1 MSVVEAMSYDRLQ
14 FNALPAVD
22 VADENVRAN
31 DKLNVALAVL
41 GPIFVQ
47 HGFCDAWG
55 ISLLHKHWLLEE
67 GESPVQEIV
76 CKDEETV
83 FITRPRASDFAGRF
97 LPSIMKVS
105 SDMRLRVVE
114 LSNDP
119 NVRMA
124 HDLLR
129 AAPQFVTAFCRAVV
143 ANHLA
148 DTFGLIANKA
158 TMEGRGLIE
167 FNYTDR
173 MSVLRPSLPADDPG
187 RPFIQTSWRFA
198 KDASGI
204 DCHFNCTA
212 RCDREES
219 GHSRGHDEHHT
230 VDT

>member
-31 DKLNVALAVL
+31 DKLNIALAVL
-41 GPIFVQ
+41 RPIFVQ

-67 GESPVQEIV
+67 GELPVQEIV

-114 LSNDP
+114 FSNDP
-119 NVRMA
+119 NVHMA

-129 AAPQFVTAFCRAVV
+129 AAPQFVTAFCRTVV

-173 MSVLRPSLPADDPG
+173 MSVLGRVFPRTIQEGRLSKQRGVLLKMRPGS
-187 RPFIQTSWRFA
+187 IVIS
-198 KDASGI
+198 
-204 DCHFNCTA
+204 TA
-212 RCDREES
+212 PLVAIGKTAATEA
-219 GHSRGHDEHHT
+219 GT
-230 VDT
+230 KNIIP